1 MSANDKVA
9 ATFGPGRTTPTLETR
24 IAEILSAHDFRI
36 KEEVG
41 AHVGVKTIVC
51 NCGNRYGLGESHR
64 AHQAAALAP
73 VIAEAKAEALRKA
86 ADKFQ
91 TGDWFNVIQGNAH
104 VKIGNGQRVT
114 DWLRA
119 RADKLVTE

>member
-1 MSANDKVA
+1 M
-9 ATFGPGRTTPTLETR
+9 TTLETR
-24 IAEILSAHDFRI
+24 IAEVLAAHDFRI

-73 VIAEAKAEALRKA
+73 VIREAQSQAWE
-86 ADKFQ
+86 
-91 TGDWFNVIQGNAH
+91 
-104 VKIGNGQRVT
+104 
-114 DWLRA
+114 RA
-119 RADKLVTE
+119 RAEIRGIPCWYESETKNGFDLWTDAAGNASEVGARVAVMEALNTNPYRSNDE